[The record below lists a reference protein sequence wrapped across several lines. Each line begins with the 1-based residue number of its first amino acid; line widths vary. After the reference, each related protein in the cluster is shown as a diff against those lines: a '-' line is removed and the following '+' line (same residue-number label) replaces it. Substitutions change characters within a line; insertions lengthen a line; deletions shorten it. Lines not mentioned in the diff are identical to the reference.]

1 MGTAML
7 LTDKRI
13 KAWRKFQIKSDRK
26 NAEGEYHDPT
36 KPWGAYRC
44 AVCDTCLQGFD
55 NKNNDGGKLIYRDGH
70 TVKVAGSNAGVRAAA
85 AKLAEEAANDGD
97 ADAAAK
103 AAKKSTNKRNKSKQ
117 QKEESD
123 DDGDA
128 TDASDAESNADDD
141 ATALRALIAAQQM
154 TIDCQNELLSRDENE
169 LDEGVPGG

>member
-1 MGTAML
+1 MG
-7 LTDKRI
+7 
-13 KAWRKFQIKSDRK
+13 
-26 NAEGEYHDPT
+26 
-36 KPWGAYRC
+36 
-44 AVCDTCLQGFD
+44 
-55 NKNNDGGKLIYRDGH
+55 
-70 TVKVAGSNAGVRAAA
+70 VAAIEAA